1 MAERVLFTCVGTTDT
16 VRGLRDGGMMHA
28 MRHYRP
34 QKVYIFVSSEMEMLN
49 QRDRRYEKTFRFIQ
63 EKWGGY
69 APEVRYNLSGIVDAD
84 DLDQV
89 AQPMSDFFEQVVR
102 ENPETQILINLS
114 SGTPQMKMILAQLA
128 LNNRYN
134 DRDIVGVQV
143 RNPDKR
149 SGDSDRTN
157 KKNYSV
163 EEELELNEDEEPDAP
178 NRCSEPK
185 LFAIQRDRVSAQM
198 RSLLAR

>member
-102 ENPETQILINLS
+102 ENPQAQILINLS

-128 LNNRYN
+128 LNNRITTAILWGCRSEIRIN
-134 DRDIVGVQV
+134 DPVIPIEPIRKTI
-143 RNPDKR
+143 RWR
-149 SGDSDRTN
+149 
-157 KKNYSV
+157 KNWS
-163 EEELELNEDEEPDAP
+163 
-178 NRCSEPK
+178 
-185 LFAIQRDRVSAQM
+185 
-198 RSLLAR
+198 

>member
-69 APEVRYNLSGIVDAD
+69 APEVRYNLSGIVAI
-84 DLDQV
+84 
-89 AQPMSDFFEQVVR
+89 S
-102 ENPETQILINLS
+102 LS
-114 SGTPQMKMILAQLA
+114 
-128 LNNRYN
+128 R
-134 DRDIVGVQV
+134 
-143 RNPDKR
+143 
-149 SGDSDRTN
+149 
-157 KKNYSV
+157 
-163 EEELELNEDEEPDAP
+163 
-178 NRCSEPK
+178 
-185 LFAIQRDRVSAQM
+185 LFVKTRRRRFSSI
-198 RSLLAR
+198 